1 INWVLLCFAA
11 LVELFHQAF
20 QRMGIKLALISGFL
34 LLQAI
39 VLLTTVNLN
48 ILIYF
53 GQNFN
58 FQDLNLAIALDRV
71 GLHLSLGIL
80 LGTFCFRYL
89 YLREQWEQQQHSELN
104 ARIQAM
110 QARIQPHF
118 LFNS

>member
-1 INWVLLCFAA
+1 
-11 LVELFHQAF
+11 
-20 QRMGIKLALISGFL
+20 M
-34 LLQAI
+34 
-39 VLLTTVNLN
+39 LLTTVNLN
-48 ILIYF
+48 ILIHF

-58 FQDLNLAIALDRV
+58 FQDLNLAIVLDQA

-89 YLREQWEQQQHSELN
+89 YLREQWEQQHSELN

-118 LFNS
+118 CLIA